1 HPGVPAPPGLV
12 AAAPDLRRGGG
23 REPARARRTGLADR
37 AGGRRAQPPAP
48 RRRPLTRPPPHPT
61 TPRPPGLK
69 RFGRYFAR
77 ADVLRGIAAAPQ
89 VSLHPVRA
97 PVSTLAVHVLQ
108 WYRKY
113 LVLAV
118 SLM

>member
-1 HPGVPAPPGLV
+1 
-12 AAAPDLRRGGG
+12 
-23 REPARARRTGLADR
+23 
-37 AGGRRAQPPAP
+37 
-48 RRRPLTRPPPHPT
+48 
-61 TPRPPGLK
+61 LK

-77 ADVLRGIAAAPQ
+77 ADVLRGIASTRQ
-89 VSLHPVRA
+89 VSLHQVRA
-97 PVSTLAVHVLQ
+97 PVGTLTVHVLQ